1 MLTGFTTALQLRSI
15 PRFQVDKN
23 NECVLRQRDDFNWS
37 NFILTRI
44 VGLFPMLWLAL
55 LFHAPWWYLQ
65 DNTTMIN
72 PDSTPAEHA
81 PGLPQSQVAAVC
93 TFLYIFGMQSWY
105 QPACFNNG
113 PNQVLYASV
122 IFNQFLGY
130 VVFRLCVIRAQNWMM
145 SWRSKDYVPP
155 YTNAHVLVAQRQL
168 KTTCTDLESGRINTG
183 LQNQSVTNLSWKEFI
198 GNTVTAISYSRS
210 GCVGGLLA
218 VVLSLV
224 YVTPIGTRLFI
235 TYCFLNIKVYSF
247 LIGVFFLIIFLVAL
261 NSEFMNC
268 INVNF
273 LFSTLD

>member
-1 MLTGFTTALQLRSI
+1 MWLLLCIYLQADTYLFIMLTGFTTALQLRSI

-183 LQNQSVTNLSWKEFI
+183 PSERLLSWKEFI
-198 GNTVTAISYSRS
+198 GNTVTSLSYSRAEKY
-210 GCVGGLLA
+210 GC
-218 VVLSLV
+218 
-224 YVTPIGTRLFI
+224 
-235 TYCFLNIKVYSF
+235 
-247 LIGVFFLIIFLVAL
+247 LVAVAL
-261 NSEFMNC
+261 TFVYLVPISK
-268 INVNF
+268 I
-273 LFSTLD
+273 LRSTYFK